1 MIYLEITDCSDSQL
15 IFTIETNFENN
26 YSINEN
32 TSIQQLKIQLIFTI
46 ETNFEKQLFNKRKY
60 IN

>member
-46 ETNFEKQLFNKRKY
+46 ETN
-60 IN
+60 